1 MRTKSSLYTI
11 NAQLCYNITQNKR
24 NMSMN
29 QRTISQAV
37 EVVGIGLHKGE
48 PIKLRLE
55 PLGVDAGIVFYREDL
70 ALSIPLT
77 PSAVVDT
84 QMATVIGSEK
94 GTISTIEHF
103 LSAVYAY
110 GIDNMRVVV
119 NGNEMPIMDGS
130 AASFCLLLDEAG
142 VEEQDAAKQII
153 RVKKAVEVRDGDKFV
168 RVEPSDKVTFD
179 FEIDFAHPVIGQQ
192 SQSYSFGTKPFI
204 EEIARA
210 RTFGFARDIQY
221 LQSINLALGAS
232 LNNAIGL
239 DDEKVLNPEGLR
251 FDNEFARHKILDAMG
266 DMMVTGHNL
275 LGAYSSFAGS
285 HKLNH
290 ELTVALLADPANY
303 EMVSL
308 NRVQSREFAKSF
320 A

>member
-1 MRTKSSLYTI
+1 
-11 NAQLCYNITQNKR
+11 
-24 NMSMN
+24 MN
-29 QRTISQAV
+29 QRTICQAV

-55 PLGVDAGIVFYREDL
+55 PLGTDAGIVFYREDL

-77 PSAVVDT
+77 PSSVVDT
-84 QMATVIGSEK
+84 QMATVIGSDR

-142 VEEQDAAKQII
+142 IEEQDSPKQVI
-153 RVKKAVEVRDGDKFV
+153 RVKKTVEVRDGDKFV
-168 RVEPSDKVTFD
+168 RVAPSDKVTFD
-179 FEIDFAHPVIGQQ
+179 FEIDFEHPVIGQQ
-192 SQSYSFGTKPFI
+192 SQAYSFGTKPFI

-308 NRVQSREFAKSF
+308 SQVQSREFAKSF

>member
-1 MRTKSSLYTI
+1 
-11 NAQLCYNITQNKR
+11 
-24 NMSMN
+24 MN
-29 QRTISQAV
+29 QRTINRPV

-55 PLGVDAGIVFYREDL
+55 PLGIDAGIVFYREDL
-70 ALSIPLT
+70 ALTIPLS
-77 PSAVVDT
+77 PSSVIDT
-84 QMATVIGSEK
+84 QMATVIGSDK
-94 GTISTIEHF
+94 GYVSTIEHF

-110 GIDNMRVVV
+110 GIDNMRVIV

-130 AASFCLLLDEAG
+130 ASSFCLLLDEAG
-142 VEEQDAAKQII
+142 IKEQESAKKVI
-153 RVKKAVEVRDGDKFV
+153 RVKKTVEVRDGDKFV
-168 RVEPSDKVTFD
+168 RVEPSNDVSFD
-179 FEIDFAHPVIGQQ
+179 FEIDFEHPVIGQQ
-192 SQSYSFGTKPFI
+192 SQAYSFGTKPFV

-303 EMVSL
+303 EMVVL
-308 NRVQSREFAKSF
+308 NKAQSSAFAKSF

>member
-1 MRTKSSLYTI
+1 MHIYVIIFEIER
-11 NAQLCYNITQNKR
+11 NIV
-24 NMSMN
+24 MN
-29 QRTISQAV
+29 QRTICKAV

-55 PLGVDAGIVFYREDL
+55 PLEVNAGIVFYREDL
-70 ALSIPLT
+70 ALTIPLS

-84 QMATVIGSEK
+84 QMATVIGSQK

-119 NGNEMPIMDGS
+119 DGNEMPIMDGS
-130 AASFCLLLDEAG
+130 AASFCLLLEEAG
-142 VEEQDAAKQII
+142 IEEQNIPKEII
-153 RVKKAVEVRDGDKFV
+153 RVKKTIEVRDGDKFV
-168 RVEPSDKVTFD
+168 RLEPSNRVTFD
-179 FEIDFAHPVIGQQ
+179 FEIDFAHPVIGRQ
-192 SQSYSFGTKPFI
+192 SEKYSFGTKHFI

-239 DDEKVLNPEGLR
+239 DNEKVLNPEGLR
-251 FDNEFARHKILDAMG
+251 FENEFARHKILDAMG

-275 LGAYSSFAGS
+275 LAAYSSFAGS

-290 ELTVALLADPANY
+290 ELTVALFADPANY

-308 NRVQSREFAKSF
+308 TTNQSVEFAKSF

>member
-1 MRTKSSLYTI
+1 
-11 NAQLCYNITQNKR
+11 
-24 NMSMN
+24 MN
-29 QRTISQAV
+29 QRTIRKPV

-55 PLGVDAGIVFYREDL
+55 PLGEDAGIVFYREDL
-70 ALSIPLT
+70 ALTIPLS
-77 PSAVVDT
+77 PSSVIDT
-84 QMATVIGSEK
+84 QMATVIGTSK
-94 GTISTIEHF
+94 GSISTIEHF

-110 GIDNMRVVV
+110 GIDNLRVVV

-130 AASFCLLLDEAG
+130 ASSFCLLLDEAG
-142 VEEQDAAKQII
+142 VKKQNASKKII
-153 RVKKAVEVRDGDKFV
+153 RIKKSVEVIDGNKFV
-168 RVEPSDKVTFD
+168 RLEPSNRASFNFT
-179 FEIDFAHPVIGQQ
+179 IDFNHPVIGKQ
-192 SQSYSFGTKPFI
+192 SESYSFGTKPFI

-251 FDNEFARHKILDAMG
+251 FTNEFARHKILDAMG
-266 DMMVTGHNL
+266 DMMVTGHNI

-290 ELTVALLADPANY
+290 ELTVKLLADASNY
-303 EMVSL
+303 EIVAIEK
-308 NRVQSREFAKSF
+308 SRSRAFEKSF

>member
-1 MRTKSSLYTI
+1 
-11 NAQLCYNITQNKR
+11 
-24 NMSMN
+24 MN
-29 QRTISQAV
+29 QRTISNPV

-55 PLGVDAGIVFYREDL
+55 PLGTDAGIVFYREDL
-70 ALSIPLT
+70 ALTIPLN
-77 PSAVVDT
+77 PSSVIDT
-84 QMATVIGSEK
+84 KMATVIGSDK
-94 GTISTIEHF
+94 GYVSTIEHF

-130 AASFCLLLDEAG
+130 ASSFCLLLDEAG
-142 VEEQDAAKQII
+142 VEEQDTSKQVI
-153 RVKKAVEVRDGDKFV
+153 RVKKSVEVRDGDKFV
-168 RVEPSDKVTFD
+168 RLEPSDEVSFD
-179 FEIDFAHPVIGQQ
+179 FEIDFEHPVIGKQ
-192 SQSYSFGTKPFI
+192 SQAYSFGTKPFI

-210 RTFGFARDIQY
+210 RTFGFACDIQY

-266 DMMVTGHNL
+266 DMMVTGHNI

-290 ELTVALLADPANY
+290 ELTVALLADTANY
-303 EMVSL
+303 EMVAL
-308 NRVQSREFAKSF
+308 NTVQSREFAKSF